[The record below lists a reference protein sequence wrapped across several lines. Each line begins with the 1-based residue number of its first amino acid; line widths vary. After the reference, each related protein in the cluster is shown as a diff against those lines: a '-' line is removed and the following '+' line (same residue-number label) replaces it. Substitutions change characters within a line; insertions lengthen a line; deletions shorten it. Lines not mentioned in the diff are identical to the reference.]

1 MQIFHI
7 SDFTTNQFLALLLL
21 QRQPQNVVVSFERL
35 CPGNR
40 ARIKR
45 RKAGFITLA
54 AGKGGGK
61 SAYYNDT
68 PPSEEGRMRRITRR
82 PVAARHVASQAG
94 RQAVGLDG
102 GRKKKQEIK
111 GAAS

>member
-1 MQIFHI
+1 
-7 SDFTTNQFLALLLL
+7 
-21 QRQPQNVVVSFERL
+21 VVSFERL

-45 RKAGFITLA
+45 RKAGFIT
-54 AGKGGGK
+54 GKGGGK

-82 PVAARHVASQAG
+82 PVAARHVASQEG

-102 GRKKKQEIK
+102 GRKKKEEIK